1 MTFFAFQ
8 YQSNLLTSDIFEG
21 SIVLAF
27 HNRKMFQ
34 PTWYCCICCM
44 QALVN
49 EASVYLKLQKCWGT
63 YVPAL
68 ILYGTTA
75 NGCVVYVATEFIV
88 GSELHKG
95 KFGLRVYSPLDLFA

>member
-1 MTFFAFQ
+1 MSLFQ
-8 YQSNLLTSDIFEG
+8 DYFEG

-27 HNRKMFQ
+27 HNRKMYQ
-34 PTWYCCICCM
+34 PMWYCCICCM

-63 YVPAL
+63 YVPVL
-68 ILYGTTA
+68 ISYGTTA
-75 NGCVVYVATEFIV
+75 DGRMVYVATEFIV

-95 KFGLRVYSPLDLFA
+95 KFGFRVYSLLDLFA